1 MSRLLELKGMEL
13 VLEMELALVLE
24 MELALALALALGLG
38 SLLLG
43 TSEPMQD
50 MS

>member
-1 MSRLLELKGMEL
+1 MEL

-24 MELALALALALGLG
+24 MELALALGLG